1 MKKKTAAVQPVAPL
15 AYVGPTIPGVATKGE
30 VYTNGLPD
38 ALTAAAERKPLL
50 NKLIVNLTDMPNAQR
65 DIILGRGVC
74 YAAYQ
79 SVLRRK

>member
-1 MKKKTAAVQPVAPL
+1 MKRKAAEVQTVPL
-15 AYVGPTIPGVATKGE
+15 AYIGPTIPGVATKGE

-38 ALTAAAERKPLL
+38 ALTAAATQKPLL
-50 NKLIVNLTDMPNAQR
+50 NKLIVELTDMPNAQR

>member
-1 MKKKTAAVQPVAPL
+1 MKRKAAEVQTVPL
-15 AYVGPTIPGVATKGE
+15 AYIGPTIPGVETKGE

-38 ALTAAAERKPLL
+38 ALTAAATQKPLL
-50 NKLIVNLTDMPNAQR
+50 NKLIVELTDMPNAQR

>member
-1 MKKKTAAVQPVAPL
+1 MKRKAAEVQTVPL
-15 AYVGPTIPGVATKGE
+15 AYIGPTIPGVATKGE

-38 ALTAAAERKPLL
+38 ALTAAATQKPLL
-50 NKLIVNLTDMPNAQR
+50 NKLIVELTDMPNAQR

-79 SVLRRK
+79 SVVRRK